1 MPFVYTWKYL
11 MFCMIIL
18 IDLRKADTMTVEIDI
33 GKLNEYSGEIFYTN
47 HNYILSYWLYW
58 P

>member
-1 MPFVYTWKYL
+1 
-11 MFCMIIL
+11 MIIL

-47 HNYILSYWLYW
+47 HNYILSY
-58 P
+58 